1 MAANYPPIYADR
13 EHWMR
18 TKLFEIL
25 DHKFDRPWFMQNE
38 SNIRDTMRAAL
49 MTQKVLPLATKALA
63 LCIKYYRWHARATVW
78 RDITQTALAEAT
90 NVDLPHTARHQ
101 AVKARIYVKLGEMLL
116 TEGEHDSALSAAV
129 SALEHGRE
137 SKFDAIKL
145 EAMILFLAGQPMR
158 ANAELLPR
166 RFKLAMK
173 LAQSKYVSDE
183 LRQRLYQ
190 TLAKVHVHRFQFGE
204 TQHFARMAYRLSRKL
219 DDWQGKLD
227 TIILRA
233 YAARYAM
240 NLTHA
245 ERRLRNVEPFLDVHQ
260 NPAQYALVRYEQGI
274 IALYS
279 DRYGQAAT
287 YLSEAIDHYQNLKM
301 DNHLGTGYH
310 SLALTYIEAGTF
322 TDAAKSLRAARKIYA
337 KHQNKLGQT
346 QLRLAEAYYAL
357 KRGHL
362 CSAALL
368 LADASSLTAAIRDE
382 SLRNGLAIEIAHYA
396 QEVGTAWDKQ
406 KGGT

>member
-1 MAANYPPIYADR
+1 MVANYPPIYSDR

-18 TKLFEIL
+18 TKLFEII
-25 DHKFDRPWFMQNE
+25 DHKFDRPWFMNNE
-38 SNIRDTMRAAL
+38 NTIRDTMRAAL

-63 LCIKYYRWHARATVW
+63 ICINYYRWHARSTVW
-78 RDITQTALAEAT
+78 RDITQSALAEAT
-90 NVDLPHTARHQ
+90 SVEPPHTARHQ

-116 TEGEHDSALSAAV
+116 TEGEHHSALRAAV
-129 SALEHGRE
+129 NALEHGRE

-158 ANAELLPR
+158 ANEELFPR
-166 RFKLAMK
+166 RIKLALK
-173 LAQSKYVSDE
+173 LAHSKYVSDE

-190 TLAKVHVHRFQFGE
+190 TLAKVYAHRFQFSE
-204 TQHFARMAYRLSRKL
+204 TQQFTCMAYRLSRKL

-240 NLTHA
+240 KLTHA
-245 ERRLRNVEPFLDVHQ
+245 ERRLRNVEPFLNALE
-260 NPAQYALVRYEQGI
+260 NPGQYALVRYEQGI

-279 DRYGQAAT
+279 DKYTQAAQ
-287 YLSEAIDHYQNLKM
+287 YLSEAIAHYESLKM

-310 SLALTYIEAGTF
+310 SLALTHIEAGAF
-322 TDAAKSLRAARKIYA
+322 ADAAKSLRNARKIYA
-337 KHQNKLGQT
+337 KQHNKLGQT

-362 CSAALL
+362 CSATLL
-368 LADASSLTAAIRDE
+368 LADASSIASAIRDE
-382 SLRNGLAIEIAHYA
+382 PLRTGLVVEIAHYA
-396 QEVGTAWDKQ
+396 QKISDAWENQ